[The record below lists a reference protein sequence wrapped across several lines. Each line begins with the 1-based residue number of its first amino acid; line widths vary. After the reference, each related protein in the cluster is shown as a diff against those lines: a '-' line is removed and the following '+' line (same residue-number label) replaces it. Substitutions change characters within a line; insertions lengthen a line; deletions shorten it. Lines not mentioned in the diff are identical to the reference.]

1 MRNID
6 KYKKKIDSINN
17 NISKLLIDENDINII
32 NDKYNNILAE
42 LNSKC
47 SYQLT
52 KINSYI

>member
-17 NISKLLIDENDINII
+17 NISKLLIDENDIN
-32 NDKYNNILAE
+32 DKYNNILAE